1 MPRSTS
7 LSFRITAT
15 LVAVA
20 TVLLTIFAA
29 SAMMIFRDR
38 EMGKLRQGVKTDAE
52 QLAPAIASA
61 LWNFDNAQLDKVL
74 DGGMK
79 NGYLS
84 GIVVQ
89 AGPVLA
95 ARSRGERW
103 EAVNWPPVQKD
114 TDIVLQEQIYYG
126 DAPVGTMT
134 ISATTRFLEQELRTA
149 TFYFA
154 ASILLLDLVLVLG
167 LYWIL
172 KRIVLNPLRLL
183 QSYAVEVSGAGAAS
197 STTLSGLTFGGEMEV
212 LRASMAK
219 MVSMLDGR
227 FRELQ
232 QEARRYSESEKRFR
246 TVIDTLPDLL
256 WLKDAEG
263 VYLSCNKMFERF
275 FGAAERDIVGK
286 TDYDFV
292 DRETADFFRTYDR
305 RAIEAGGPT
314 RYDETL
320 HLADGE
326 RLLVDTIKT
335 PMYDME
341 GRLVGVLGV
350 GHDVTER
357 RKMEDELRHERDR
370 AQRYLDTVEALI
382 VALDRQ
388 GRITTVNRKACQ
400 LLGYREEELIG
411 RPWFETCNPREEG
424 RYARETYGRVMA
436 GEVDNIEYQVDP
448 VLTKA
453 GAVALIA
460 WHNALLRDERGE
472 IVGLLSAGED
482 ITEQRRAEE
491 EKDRLEEQLHQAQKM
506 ESIGRLAGG
515 VAHDFNNMLTVIL
528 GHAEMA
534 LMKLSPAHEIYGNLE
549 QIRNAGN
556 RSANLTKQL
565 LGFARKQTI
574 APKALDLNDA
584 IAGTLK
590 MLQRL
595 ITEEVHLAWHPAPQ
609 LWHIKMDPSQLDQV
623 LANLCVNAR
632 DAIGGV
638 GTITIETA
646 NRTVA
651 AGYAGTH
658 VDAVPGEYVVL
669 SVSDDGSG
677 MDKETVSHIFEPF
690 FTTKAVG
697 EGTGLGLST
706 VYGIVRQNN
715 GFINVYSEPGK
726 GSTFSIC
733 LPRHFEQEEPRQ
745 EAVRQEVRGGD
756 ETILLVEDEPEILA
770 LASSMLRGLGYRV
783 LDASSPGAA
792 LALADEHSGRLQ
804 LLITDLVMP
813 EMNGRDLSEKMK
825 SRCPALKVIFVSGY
839 TAEVI
844 AERGVLDPGI
854 NFLQKP
860 FSLADLAGKVREVLD
875 GPAA

>member
-1 MPRSTS
+1 MLRSTS

-20 TVLLTIFAA
+20 TVILTIFAA
-29 SAMMIFRDR
+29 SAIMIFRDR
-38 EMGKLRQGVKTDAE
+38 EMGKLRQGVQTDAE

-79 NGYLS
+79 NGNLS
-84 GIVVQ
+84 GIVVH

-95 ARSRGERW
+95 ARSRGEHW
-103 EAVNWPPVQKD
+103 ETVTLPPVQKD
-114 TDIVLQEQIYYG
+114 TDIVLQEQVYYG

-134 ISATTRFLEQELRTA
+134 ISATTAFLEKELRSA
-149 TFYFA
+149 TLYFA
-154 ASILLLDLVLVLG
+154 ASIVLLDLVLVLG

-183 QSYAVEVSGAGAAS
+183 QAYAVEVSGAGPAS
-197 STTLSGLTFGGEMEV
+197 STSLSGLTFEGEMEV
-212 LRASMAK
+212 LRTSMAR

-227 FRELQ
+227 YRELQ

-256 WLKDAEG
+256 WLKDADG
-263 VYLSCNKMFERF
+263 VYLSCNKMFERY
-275 FGAAERDIVGK
+275 FGAPERDIVGK

-292 DRETADFFRTYDR
+292 DRKTADFFRSYDR
-305 RAIEAGGPT
+305 RAIEAGGHS
-314 RYDETL
+314 RNDEWL
-320 HLADGE
+320 DLADGE
-326 RLLVDTIKT
+326 RLLVDVIKT

-357 RKMEDELRHERDR
+357 R
-370 AQRYLDTVEALI
+370 
-382 VALDRQ
+382 
-388 GRITTVNRKACQ
+388 
-400 LLGYREEELIG
+400 
-411 RPWFETCNPREEG
+411 
-424 RYARETYGRVMA
+424 
-436 GEVDNIEYQVDP
+436 
-448 VLTKA
+448 
-453 GAVALIA
+453 
-460 WHNALLRDERGE
+460 
-472 IVGLLSAGED
+472 
-482 ITEQRRAEE
+482 RAEE
-491 EKDRLEEQLHQAQKM
+491 EKDRLEGQLHQAQKM
-506 ESIGRLAGG
+506 ESVGRLAGG

-534 LMKLSPAHEIYGNLE
+534 LMKLPPTHEVYGNLE

-574 APKALDLNDA
+574 APRALDLNDA

-595 ITEEVHLAWHPAPQ
+595 ISEEVHLAWHPAPQ
-609 LWHIKMDPSQLDQV
+609 LWHIKMDPSQLDQI

-638 GTITIETA
+638 GIITIETA

-726 GSTFSIC
+726 GSTFSIF
-733 LPRHFEQEEPRQ
+733 LPRDLEQEETRQ

-756 ETILLVEDEPEILA
+756 ETILLVEDEPAILA
-770 LASSMLRGLGYRV
+770 LADSMLKGLGYRV
-783 LDASSPGAA
+783 LDASSPAAA
-792 LALADEHSGRLQ
+792 LALAEEHRGRLQ
-804 LLITDLVMP
+804 LLITDVVMP

-825 SRCPALKVIFVSGY
+825 SRCPALKVVFVSGY

-860 FSLADLAGKVREVLD
+860 FSLAELAGKVREVLD
-875 GPAA
+875 GAT